1 MHPLVKTSSA
11 GQDIGVNMLEHL
23 FGSNTRVKLLTLF
36 VHHPTQPFF
45 VRELTR
51 QIDTQINA
59 VRRELENLVE
69 LGLVNATDAPVG
81 GKSQA
86 GLKKKYYK
94 MNENFPL
101 LSEIRTLITKAH
113 VLMERRLDREINS
126 LGDVQYAALLGVFI
140 GKTGSPVDLFLV
152 GSVDQKTTAALVQR
166 LEKELGFEINFNC
179 MTAQD
184 FVYRKEVAD
193 RFLCSILEAPKS
205 VIINKID

>member
-1 MHPLVKTSSA
+1 
-11 GQDIGVNMLEHL
+11 MLEHL

-69 LGLVNATDAPVG
+69 LGLVNAVDAPVG

-86 GLKKKYYK
+86 GLKKKFYK

-101 LSEIRTLITKAH
+101 INEIRTLITKAH
-113 VLMERRLDREINS
+113 VLMERRLDREISS
-126 LGDVQYAALLGVFI
+126 LGGDVQYAALLGVFI
-140 GKTGSPVDLFLV
+140 GKPGSPVDLFLV
-152 GSVDQKTTAALVQR
+152 GSIDQKATTAFVQR
-166 LEKELGFEINFNC
+166 LEKELGVEINFNC
-179 MTAQD
+179 MTTQD
-184 FVYRKEVAD
+184 YIYRKEVAD